1 MKKYGNF
8 LFNRRVV
15 ISLLLC
21 FCTLVVLMPCQIV
34 RADTSSGCTV
44 TMQYGKIIKE
54 SVGITN
60 FDCSATFIDC
70 EGGYSFVVEE
80 VYDSYAQYRFG
91 YVTTMKLNSPKCHF
105 VQTSDLDNY
114 GFIDETKSLNLY
126 TAKNGVY
133 VYYYNTVLQSPNT
146 KELGRLG
153 STKSD
158 LFYLYK
164 YSGSSYDGY
173 EVLSKYVGEGIKS
186 DGLLIGGSDTNPTAV
201 TNESIG
207 YLQDVKL
214 NLSYITPIKGDS
226 IFETTNYQIY
236 TDMIYNLK
244 WNSKK
249 TSTNYDLSSSYV
261 QLYAKAE
268 YRKSEFDD
276 VTATDF
282 IELGDYEKA
291 SKGKLKF
298 SFMDLFKKSDNCKNA
313 YLSDYPLSS
322 ADYKNGKL
330 QACSVTSNIQY
341 KFYIRVYK
349 GTDKGPWLCVS
360 EKGSHISNEFVN
372 SGDDVKYNV
381 SSGGLSSDGSF
392 TPDGNVNEN
401 GTGTTG
407 TGKDD
412 EDADADTN
420 ANDKIQSK
428 HDSSDNSVWDNLENL
443 VSGISSVPIIIK
455 DIFSFLPSWCLNVTA
470 TGFALMITV
479 CVIRFIRGK

>member
-1 MKKYGNF
+1 MERYGNIC
-8 LFNRRVV
+8 FNRRVV
-15 ISLLLC
+15 AFVCLLFVALSI
-21 FCTLVVLMPCQIV
+21 LMPADFV
-34 RADTSSGCTV
+34 KADTYTIGICNTNNENGIRVPDTNGWYASPGSFECNGSPLYRWDDVTFASDQYHHRYGYFSVIFQGDVSSLP
-44 TMQYGKIIKE
+44 
-54 SVGITN
+54 SN
-60 FDCSATFIDC
+60 FDKLVKTVGSVNYTLIYNSQSTWS
-70 EGGYSFVVEE
+70 YSDYINRKAQQF
-80 VYDSYAQYRFG
+80 YTDSDYNIINPNSFQSTANYKGSPNEFMSSILDRYISG
-91 YVTTMKLNSPKCHF
+91 DIGTNVNSP
-105 VQTSDLDNY
+105 
-114 GFIDETKSLNLY
+114 TK
-126 TAKNGVY
+126 
-133 VYYYNTVLQSPNT
+133 
-146 KELGRLG
+146 
-153 STKSD
+153 
-158 LFYLYK
+158 
-164 YSGSSYDGY
+164 
-173 EVLSKYVGEGIKS
+173 
-186 DGLLIGGSDTNPTAV
+186 V

-214 NLSYITPIKGDS
+214 NLSYVTPIKGDS

-236 TDMIYNLK
+236 SDMVYNLK

-268 YRKSEFDD
+268 YKNDSNDN
-276 VTATDF
+276 TASDF
-282 IELGDYEKA
+282 FALSDNKA
-291 SKGKLKF
+291 SIGKYKV
-298 SFMDLFKKSDNCKNA
+298 SFMDLFEKSDKCKNL
-313 YLSDYPLSS
+313 YLSDFPLAS

-330 QACSVTSNIQY
+330 QACSVTSNIKY

-349 GTDKGPWLCVS
+349 GTDKGPWLCVT

-381 SSGGLSSDGSF
+381 SSGEINSDGSF

-407 TGKDD
+407 TGKDA

-443 VSGISSVPIIIK
+443 VSGIASVPIIIK

-479 CVIRFIRGK
+479 CVIRFVRGK

>member
-1 MKKYGNF
+1 MKRYGNIRF
-8 LFNRRVV
+8 TRRVV
-15 ISLLLC
+15 FALCLFVSSLA
-21 FCTLVVLMPCQIV
+21 VLICGQTV
-34 RADTSSGCTV
+34 RADDTTYTGSTMYSVDIVSG
-44 TMQYGKIIKE
+44 YPHKGKFTTEKLSTTINYTCA
-54 SVGITN
+54 SPV
-60 FDCSATFIDC
+60 
-70 EGGYSFVVEE
+70 YSFIAEEPVVDGQGNL
-80 VYDSYAQYRFG
+80 V
-91 YVTTMKLNSPKCHF
+91 PKHF
-105 VQTSDLDNY
+105 TLIC
-114 GFIDETKSLNLY
+114 GFCSVSEIH
-126 TAKNGVY
+126 A
-133 VYYYNTVLQSPNT
+133 
-146 KELGRLG
+146 KELSDITPTVDNGCYFYKDRILPLDWSKEDSSSDNDYITRMTASSSDIFQLVKDVG
-153 STKSD
+153 FYQTISDYLKTGTKA
-158 LFYLYK
+158 
-164 YSGSSYDGY
+164 DGM
-173 EVLSKYVGEGIKS
+173 I
-186 DGLLIGGSDTNPTAV
+186 IGGSDTKPTAV

-214 NLSYITPIKGDS
+214 NLSYITPIKGDN

-236 TDMIYNLK
+236 SDMIYNLK
-244 WNSKK
+244 WNSRK

-268 YRKSEFDD
+268 YTNSKGEKTKTS
-276 VTATDF
+276 DF
-282 IELGDYEKA
+282 IELGDYKKA
-291 SKGKLKF
+291 SEGKLKF

-330 QACSVTSNIQY
+330 QACSVTSNIKY
-341 KFYIRVYK
+341 TFYIRVYK

-360 EKGSHISNEFVN
+360 EKSSHHSNEFVN
-372 SGDDVKYNV
+372 SGVDIKSIV
-381 SSGGLSSDGSF
+381 SSGDLSSDGSF
-392 TPDGNVNEN
+392 KPDGNVNETV
-401 GTGTTG
+401 TGTTG
-407 TGKDD
+407 TGKDS

>member
-1 MKKYGNF
+1 MERYGNIRF
-8 LFNRRVV
+8 TRRMVV
-15 ISLLLC
+15 FVC
-21 FCTLVVLMPCQIV
+21 MLVVAVNILMPKQIV
-34 RADTSSGCTV
+34 FADAV
-44 TMQYGKIIKE
+44 
-54 SVGITN
+54 
-60 FDCSATFIDC
+60 
-70 EGGYSFVVEE
+70 
-80 VYDSYAQYRFG
+80 
-91 YVTTMKLNSPKCHF
+91 
-105 VQTSDLDNY
+105 
-114 GFIDETKSLNLY
+114 
-126 TAKNGVY
+126 
-133 VYYYNTVLQSPNT
+133 
-146 KELGRLG
+146 
-153 STKSD
+153 
-158 LFYLYK
+158 
-164 YSGSSYDGY
+164 SGSSNVSYKYQYSYQDKWVSDSNNYTLKYTGSAPVYSYILEYVRSDGFIGIEYGFCSKNKLDSY
-173 EVLSKYVGEGIKS
+173 ELKPRNSSFFESTEYGVYFYVINRAYSSPNSFKFGASVSDIFCINPSSNDDGESLRKKVCKYVLTGEKS
-186 DGLLIGGSDTNPTAV
+186 DGMIIGGSDTKPTAV

-244 WNSKK
+244 WNGKK

-298 SFMDLFKKSDNCKNA
+298 SYMELFKKSNNCKSA
-313 YLSDYPLSS
+313 YLSAFPLSS

-330 QACSVTSNIQY
+330 QACSVTSNIKY
-341 KFYIRVYK
+341 KFYIRVFK

-360 EKGSHISNEFVN
+360 ERGSHISNEFVN

-407 TGKDD
+407 TGKDV

-443 VSGISSVPIIIK
+443 VSGIASVPIIIK

-479 CVIRFIRGK
+479 CVIRFVRGK

>member
-1 MKKYGNF
+1 MKKYGNIP
-8 LFNRRVV
+8 FNRRVV
-15 ISLLLC
+15 AFVCL
-21 FCTLVVLMPCQIV
+21 LVVAVSILMPCQLV
-34 RADTSSGCTV
+34 RADSITGSSNLTFRFKYFPRGQSHPEEAEWDDHKSTLKYTSNTPVYSYILEDKNKTPGYDESENWHYLYCGFV
-44 TMQYGKIIKE
+44 TLNQLVSY
-54 SVGITN
+54 
-60 FDCSATFIDC
+60 SATPKDYLSNF
-70 EGGYSFVVEE
+70 SK
-80 VYDSYAQYRFG
+80 FG
-91 YVTTMKLNSPKCHF
+91 VNFY
-105 VQTSDLDNY
+105 
-114 GFIDETKSLNLY
+114 ETY
-126 TAKNGVY
+126 H
-133 VYYYNTVLQSPNT
+133 
-146 KELGRLG
+146 
-153 STKSD
+153 
-158 LFYLYK
+158 
-164 YSGSSYDGY
+164 GSSYINSQFAGSTSDIFVLCDGMEDGY
-173 EVLSKYVGEGIKS
+173 SKIANYIKTGEKS
-186 DGLLIGGSDTNPTAV
+186 DGMIIGGSDTHPTDV

-244 WNSKK
+244 WNNKK

-268 YRKSEFDD
+268 YSKSEYDN
-276 VTATDF
+276 VSATDF

-298 SFMDLFKKSDNCKNA
+298 SFLELFEKSNNCKSA
-313 YLSDYPLSS
+313 YLSAFPLSS

-330 QACSVTSNIQY
+330 QACSVTSNIKY

-381 SSGGLSSDGSF
+381 SSGGLNSDGSF

-407 TGKDD
+407 TGKDAD
-412 EDADADTN
+412 DADADTN

-443 VSGISSVPIIIK
+443 VSGIASVPIIIK

>member
-1 MKKYGNF
+1 MKKNGNIRF
-8 LFNRRVV
+8 IRRMVV
-15 ISLLLC
+15 TLC
-21 FCTLVVLMPCQIV
+21 MLVVAVFVLMPSQLV
-34 RADTSSGCTV
+34 KADISSGSTV
-44 TMQYGKIIKE
+44 TMKYGKIIKE
-54 SVGITN
+54 SVGVTQ

-80 VYDSYAQYRFG
+80 VHDSFAQYNFG
-91 YVTTMKLNSPKCHF
+91 YVTTLKLNSPKCHF

-114 GFIDETKSLNLY
+114 GFTDETKTLSCY

-133 VYYYNTVLQSPNT
+133 VYYYGTVLQSPNT

-153 STKSD
+153 GSKSD
-158 LFYLYK
+158 LFYIYK
-164 YSGSSYDGY
+164 YSGSAYDGY
-173 EVLSKYVGEGIKS
+173 EALSKYVGEGIKS
-186 DGLLIGGSDTNPTAV
+186 DGMIIGGSDTNPTAV

-236 TDMIYNLK
+236 SDMIYNLK

-249 TSTNYDLSSSYV
+249 TSSNYDLSSSYV
-261 QLYAKAE
+261 QVYAKAE
-268 YRKSEFDD
+268 YSKSEYDK
-276 VTATDF
+276 VSATDF

-298 SFMDLFKKSDNCKNA
+298 SFLELFEKSNNCKSA
-313 YLSDYPLSS
+313 YLSAFPLSS

-330 QACSVTSNIQY
+330 QACSVTSNIKY

-360 EKGSHISNEFVN
+360 EKGSHHSNEFVN
-372 SGDDVKYNV
+372 SGVKVPFNV
-381 SSGGLSSDGSF
+381 SSGDLDSDG
-392 TPDGNVNEN
+392 TYKPDGNINEN
-401 GTGTTG
+401 GNGITG
-407 TGKDD
+407 TGTDKD
-412 EDADADTN
+412 DADADTN

-428 HDSSDNSVWDNLENL
+428 HDSSNTTFDKLEEF
-443 VSGISSVPIIIK
+443 VQGIGDVPKMIA
-455 DIFSFLPSWCLNVTA
+455 DIFSFLPSWCLDVVGI
-470 TGFALMITV
+470 GFSLLMILIV
-479 CVIRFIRGK
+479 VKFIRG

>member
-1 MKKYGNF
+1 M
-8 LFNRRVV
+8 
-15 ISLLLC
+15 C
-21 FCTLVVLMPCQIV
+21 LVVVAVNILMPKQVVSAATYSFENTITV
-34 RADTSSGCTV
+34 KTTFNDTFKDSHIKLSHNMKSPVYSFILESRNTVIEGDKYAHAFFFGFVSTEDFRGKCSMDYSDSIFGSSAYIDNGYSSQGVYFFNFGLV
-44 TMQYGKIIKE
+44 TLGKEYRFSGSKSDIFMMYDNDKGYSQCFPSIIK
-54 SVGITN
+54 
-60 FDCSATFIDC
+60 
-70 EGGYSFVVEE
+70 
-80 VYDSYAQYRFG
+80 
-91 YVTTMKLNSPKCHF
+91 YVTT
-105 VQTSDLDNY
+105 
-114 GFIDETKSLNLY
+114 GE
-126 TAKNGVY
+126 
-133 VYYYNTVLQSPNT
+133 
-146 KELGRLG
+146 
-153 STKSD
+153 KSD
-158 LFYLYK
+158 
-164 YSGSSYDGY
+164 DM
-173 EVLSKYVGEGIKS
+173 I
-186 DGLLIGGSDTNPTAV
+186 IGGSDTKPTAV

-236 TDMIYNLK
+236 SDMIYNLK
-244 WNSKK
+244 WNNKK

-268 YRKSEFDD
+268 YSKSEYDN
-276 VTATDF
+276 VSATDF

-298 SFMDLFKKSDNCKNA
+298 SFLELFEKSNNCKSA
-313 YLSDYPLSS
+313 YLSAFPLSS

-330 QACSVTSNIQY
+330 QACSVTSNIKY

-381 SSGGLSSDGSF
+381 SSGGISSDGSF

-407 TGKDD
+407 TGKDA

-428 HDSSDNSVWDNLENL
+428 HASSDNSVWDNLENL
-443 VSGISSVPIIIK
+443 VSGIASVPIIIK

-479 CVIRFIRGK
+479 CVIRFFRGK

>member
-1 MKKYGNF
+1 M
-8 LFNRRVV
+8 LFVAV
-15 ISLLLC
+15 S
-21 FCTLVVLMPCQIV
+21 VLMPSNDV
-34 RADTSSGCTV
+34 LADTVSSSSSISFNYREYYTSDSKWHDLSYTATGTASDSSPVYSYIIQMPSHGTSGDTLQFYGGFVSTSSGV
-44 TMQYGKIIKE
+44 KVSNGNV
-54 SVGITN
+54 S
-60 FDCSATFIDC
+60 FSS
-70 EGGYSFVVEE
+70 YS
-80 VYDSYAQYRFG
+80 
-91 YVTTMKLNSPKCHF
+91 
-105 VQTSDLDNY
+105 
-114 GFIDETKSLNLY
+114 
-126 TAKNGVY
+126 GVY
-133 VYYYNTVLQSPNT
+133 FYQTINKVFAP
-146 KELGRLG
+146 KENHQLS

-158 LFYLYK
+158 IYIVYNESDSVSPEDK
-164 YSGSSYDGY
+164 I
-173 EVLSKYVGEGIKS
+173 VKYVTTGEKS
-186 DGLLIGGSDTNPTAV
+186 DGMIIGGSDTKPTAV

-226 IFETTNYQIY
+226 IYETTNYQIY

-268 YRKSEFDD
+268 YSKSEYDK
-276 VTATDF
+276 VSATDF

-298 SFMDLFKKSDNCKNA
+298 SFLELFEKSNNCRSA
-313 YLSDYPLSS
+313 YLSAFPLSS

-330 QACSVTSNIQY
+330 QACSVTSNIKY

-381 SSGGLSSDGSF
+381 SSGGISSDGSF

-407 TGKDD
+407 TGKDA

-443 VSGISSVPIIIK
+443 VSGIASVPIIIK

-479 CVIRFIRGK
+479 CVIKFIRGK